1 MQVRSTSRTAG
12 HTKYLQHIPLHL
24 NDDEEAKLYYGV
36 EHMKKDLCLGLKMKD
51 VYLIDCPGLVFP
63 QSAPRH
69 IGEAM
74 GLYPIAQVR
83 EYLSVIRFV
92 GERISLDNMYG
103 LKIPDW
109 YENDEE
115 ELMCGSG
122 GGSGGCGGG
131 GGGGRGGGK
140 GGKGGRGGGGRGG
153 GGDGEWKGMSSS
165 VTTTDSSSFNILWT
179 PRMILEAYSIKK
191 KYFQGKGG
199 IPDITRAG
207 TEILKD
213 IVDGIVLLS
222 FAPPVLSTSFIDEE
236 EE

>member
-1 MQVRSTSRTAG
+1 
-12 HTKYLQHIPLHL
+12 
-24 NDDEEAKLYYGV
+24 
-36 EHMKKDLCLGLKMKD
+36 MKKDLRIGLLMKD

-92 GERISLDNMYG
+92 GERISLENMYG

-115 ELMCGSG
+115 ELMSGSD
-122 GGSGGCGGG
+122 GSGGG
-131 GGGGRGGGK
+131 GGGG
-140 GGKGGRGGGGRGG
+140 
-153 GGDGEWKGMSSS
+153 GDGDDEWKGMSSS
-165 VTTTDSSSFNILWT
+165 VTTADSSSFNILWT

-222 FAPPVLSTSFIDEE
+222 FAPPVLSTLFIDEE
-236 EE
+236 EHEIVDGDE